1 MARGYLNAR
10 HKTGGA
16 AAVNEYKV
24 DTSQTIAA
32 GDVVGLNGGVVE
44 RCTASSG
51 ITNLDILGV
60 AAASK
65 TSSGSGTGADF
76 PTSLTDADL
85 TDKVLVY
92 DDLQNTVFETS
103 VADVEQADVGA
114 NIGVIAT
121 AAVTIGS
128 QTVSRESGTGTVAAG
143 NTGKTFKLLGAVK
156 RPGNALAVGNATVDC
171 YVAVN
176 L

>member
-1 MARGYLNAR
+1 MARGFLNAR

-32 GDVVGLNGGVVE
+32 GDVVGLNAGVVE

-65 TSSGSGTGADF
+65 TSSASGTGADF

-92 DDLQNTVFETS
+92 DDLQNTVFETN
-103 VADVEQADVGA
+103 VADVAQADVGA

-128 QTVSRESGTGTVAAG
+128 QTVSRESGTGTVATG
-143 NTGKTFKLLGAVK
+143 NAGKTFKLLGAVK
-156 RPGNALAVGNATVDC
+156 RPGNALATANGTVDC